1 MTSMRMR
8 HIEIF
13 YAVYSTGSIS
23 NAARMLNVTQPTVS
37 QILRHAEDQLGY
49 NLFHRIRGRLV
60 PTDEAELLYVDTRE
74 IYKLVAALRQKS
86 QNLKKSNEGR
96 LRVAAVPSLGLK
108 VLPKA
113 IAHFGRAHSELEF
126 DVQIHNH
133 SELLLALNSR
143 EKDIGLV
150 VNSPDYPGFT
160 KRELGSGEMVCI
172 FSQTEFDEYPAR
184 LKLENLK
191 EHPFVGVS
199 ESGPVGDLFSE
210 KLALENIELESTIT
224 TQTLYVAR
232 DLVGQGVG
240 ISVVDEF
247 TARSINDDKL
257 KFKGFE
263 PKIQF
268 SVEALHLEDY
278 QPSKT
283 AERFLSFIKTQYFS
297 AETPSKNE
305 SIWRTPRKVRA
316 VRRI

>member
-49 NLFHRIRGRLV
+49 NLFHRIRGRLI
-60 PTDEAELLYVDTRE
+60 PTEEAEMLFLDTRE
-74 IYKLVAALRQKS
+74 IYKQISALRQKA
-86 QNLKKSNEGR
+86 QNLKKTSEGR
-96 LRVAAVPSLGLK
+96 LRVAAVPSLGLQM
-108 VLPKA
+108 LPKA
-113 IAHFGRAHSELEF
+113 IAHFGKANAGLEF

-133 SELLLALNSR
+133 SELLSALSNR

-150 VNSPDYPGFT
+150 VNCPDYPGFS
-160 KRELGSGEMVCI
+160 KRKLGSGEMVCI
-172 FSQTEFDEYPAR
+172 YAQAEFDQLPSR
-184 LKLENLK
+184 VKLENLK
-191 EHPFVGVS
+191 NQSFIGVS

-210 KLALENIELESTIT
+210 RLAVENIELESTIT

-232 DLVGQGVG
+232 DLVAQGVG

-247 TARSINDDKL
+247 TARSVNDGSL
-257 KFKGFE
+257 SFKGFT
-263 PKIQF
+263 PPIQF
-268 SVEALHLEDY
+268 SVEALYLEDH

-283 AERFLSFIKTQYFS
+283 TDRFLSFIKSQYMG
-297 AETPSKNE
+297 AELPADPAPVWKKQ
-305 SIWRTPRKVRA
+305 RKVSPIRG
-316 VRRI
+316 